1 MAVTKYRLY
10 QNEKRVVREKGV
22 RRVQTPK
29 IITTKW
35 DPEIAKNKTKKIGRA
50 RARDDKYGDW
60 NETDCSYEDKVSNIH
75 ETQKCAIVESGWTS
89 PLDQKELKAE
99 GWTDRDESYSGWSCD
114 MYDQM
119 KADEE
124 TARAIKAI
132 SGWHTYDVGAE
143 TISYCEEVD
152 QETID
157 RDVKELRAF
166 RDEGCDD
173 GEYIFIANE
182 LREDFDEDWRA

>member
-1 MAVTKYRLY
+1 
-10 QNEKRVVREKGV
+10 
-22 RRVQTPK
+22 
-29 IITTKW
+29 
-35 DPEIAKNKTKKIGRA
+35 
-50 RARDDKYGDW
+50 
-60 NETDCSYEDKVSNIH
+60 
-75 ETQKCAIVESGWTS
+75 
-89 PLDQKELKAE
+89 
-99 GWTDRDESYSGWSCD
+99 
-114 MYDQM
+114 M